1 MSWQDDKPP
10 RPSPTVGAYSVGT
23 KEPRRRPGWLIPL
36 LILLGLALLGL
47 LLWAFLHGRS
57 TDNKN
62 NKTAAPAVGTSASP
76 STSPSAAPST
86 SPSPAPS
93 AGPSTG
99 ASATP
104 TTPAAAGAGS
114 ATGRL
119 LAGGQPVL
127 PLSGTGPVGAL
138 GRFTGQAATAEGVPV
153 QSVPADEGFWVGNST
168 TDRVWVQLAG
178 AGESGYTVKPG
189 DRVSFT
195 AGKVVPTGPAFAGQV
210 GVNTAEG
217 AAQLTAQ
224 GQHISV
230 AKGDLRLSP

>member
-1 MSWQDDKPP
+1 MSWEDDKAPP
-10 RPSPTVGAYSVGT
+10 ERTVGAYSVGT

-47 LLWAFLHGRS
+47 LLWALLHGRG
-57 TDNKN
+57 TDDKK
-62 NKTAAPAVGTSASP
+62 KTAAAPAAGASASP
-76 STSPSAAPST
+76 STSPSVAPST

-93 AGPSTG
+93 AGPSTD

-104 TTPAAAGAGS
+104 PSPATAVTASAA
-114 ATGRL
+114 GRL

-127 PLSGTGPVGAL
+127 PLPGTGPVGAL
-138 GRFTGQAATAEGVPV
+138 GRFTGQTATAETVPV

-178 AGESGYTVKPG
+178 TGESGYTVKPG

-195 AGKVVPTGPAFAGQV
+195 TGKVVPTGPAFAGQV
-210 GVNTAEG
+210 GVNAAEG

-224 GQHISV
+224 GQHITV

>member
-10 RPSPTVGAYSVGT
+10 RPSPTGAYSVGT
-23 KEPRRRPGWLIPL
+23 KEPRRRSGWLIPL
-36 LILLGLALLGL
+36 LLLLGLALLGL

-57 TDNKN
+57 TDDKN
-62 NKTAAPAVGTSASP
+62 NKTAAPSADTSASP
-76 STSPSAAPST
+76 STTPSTGPST
-86 SPSPAPS
+86 SSSPAPS
-93 AGPSTG
+93 TGPSTG
-99 ASATP
+99 AGATP
-104 TTPAAAGAGS
+104 TAPATGGAAS

-127 PLSGTGPVGAL
+127 PLPGPGPVGAL
-138 GRFTGQAATAEGVPV
+138 GRFTGQTATAEGVPV

-195 AGKVVPTGPAFAGQV
+195 AGKVVATGPAFAGQV
-210 GVNTAEG
+210 GVNAAEG

-230 AKGDLRLSP
+230 AKGDLRLSS

>member
-1 MSWQDDKPP
+1 MSWQGDTPP
-10 RPSPTVGAYSVGT
+10 RPSPTGAYSVGT

-36 LILLGLALLGL
+36 LLLLGLALLGL
-47 LLWAFLHGRS
+47 LLWAFLHGRGG
-57 TDNKN
+57 DH
-62 NKTAAPAVGTSASP
+62 KTKKAAAPAAGTSASP
-76 STSPSAAPST
+76 STAPSTASST

-93 AGPSTG
+93 TGPSAG
-99 ASATP
+99 AGATP
-104 TTPAAAGAGS
+104 TAPTTAGTAS

-127 PLSGTGPVGAL
+127 PLSSPGAAVGAL
-138 GRFTGQAATAEGVPV
+138 GRFTGQTATAEGVPV
-153 QSVPADEGFWVGNST
+153 QSVPADEGFWVGSST

-178 AGESGYTVKPG
+178 TGESAYTVKPG

-195 AGKVVPTGPAFAGQV
+195 TGKVVPTGPAFAGQV
-210 GVNTAEG
+210 GVNAAEG

-224 GQHISV
+224 RQHITV

>member
-10 RPSPTVGAYSVGT
+10 RPSPTGAYSVGT
-23 KEPRRRPGWLIPL
+23 KEPRRRSGWLIPL
-36 LILLGLALLGL
+36 LLLLGLALLGL

-57 TDNKN
+57 TDDKN
-62 NKTAAPAVGTSASP
+62 NKTAAPSADTSASP
-76 STSPSAAPST
+76 STTPSTGPST
-86 SPSPAPS
+86 SSSPAPS
-93 AGPSTG
+93 TGPSTG
-99 ASATP
+99 AGATP
-104 TTPAAAGAGS
+104 TAPATGGAAS

-119 LAGGQPVL
+119 LAGGQ
-127 PLSGTGPVGAL
+127 
-138 GRFTGQAATAEGVPV
+138 PV

-195 AGKVVPTGPAFAGQV
+195 AGKVVATGPAFAGQV
-210 GVNTAEG
+210 GVNAAEG

-230 AKGDLRLSP
+230 AKGDLRLSS